1 MKVILALGNPGD
13 KYAQTRHNAGF
24 LVIDQ
29 LAAGQSAQ
37 FSNKPKFFADIAE
50 LNSFTVNSSA
60 SAKPPVIIIP
70 REKIL
75 LVKPTTYY
83 NEVGIAARALMDF
96 YKLTLDDLLIIHD
109 DTDLDFGKIRVRKGG
124 RDAGSNGLKS
134 LHAHIGSDF
143 WHIRIGTD
151 NLLRRQVSTDRFVMM
166 NFNSDEL
173 TILKN
178 WTIPTAQTMIHDFL
192 SDHIS
197 AISVKL

>member
-13 KYAQTRHNAGF
+13 KYTYTRHNAGF
-24 LVIDQ
+24 LVVDQ
-29 LAAGQSAQ
+29 LAAEQGAQ

-60 SAKPPVIIIP
+60 SAKPPVIIP

-96 YKLTLDDLLIIHD
+96 YKLTLDDVLIIHD
-109 DTDLDFGKIRVRKGG
+109 DTALDFGKIRVRKGG
-124 RDAGSNGLKS
+124 SDAGSNGLKS

-178 WTIPTAQTMIHDFL
+178 WAIPTAQTMIHDFL

>member
-1 MKVILALGNPGD
+1 MKVILALGNPGE
-13 KYAQTRHNAGF
+13 KYAYTRHNAGF
-24 LVIDQ
+24 LAIDQ
-29 LAAGQSAQ
+29 LAAGQSAH
-37 FSNKPKFFADIAE
+37 FSNKLKFFADIAE
-50 LNSFTVNSSA
+50 LNMSG
-60 SAKPPVIIIP
+60 
-70 REKIL
+70 EKIL

-83 NEVGIAARALMDF
+83 NEVGIAARAILDF
-96 YKLTLDDLLIIHD
+96 YKLALDDLLIIHD

-173 TILKN
+173 AILKN
-178 WTIPTAQTMIHDFL
+178 WAIPTAQTMIRDFL
-192 SDHIS
+192 SDQIS

>member
-1 MKVILALGNPGD
+1 MKVILALGNPGE
-13 KYAQTRHNAGF
+13 KYTYTRHNAGF
-24 LVIDQ
+24 LVVDQ
-29 LAAGQSAQ
+29 LAAKQSAH

-50 LNSFTVNSSA
+50 LNSFTVDSAASTNSHTI
-60 SAKPPVIIIP
+60 VP

-83 NEVGIAARALMDF
+83 NEVGISARAILDF
-96 YKLTLDDLLIIHD
+96 YKLTLADLLIIHD

-134 LHAHIGSDF
+134 LHAHIGADF

-178 WTIPTAQTMIHDFL
+178 WAIPTAQTMIHDFL

>member
-13 KYAQTRHNAGF
+13 KYVHTRHNAGF
-24 LVIDQ
+24 LIIDQ

-37 FSNKPKFFADIAE
+37 FSNKPKFFANIAE
-50 LNSFTVNSSA
+50 LNSFTVDSA
-60 SAKPPVIIIP
+60 ASTKPPVAIP

-83 NEVGIAARALMDF
+83 NEVGISARAILDF
-96 YKLTLDDLLIIHD
+96 YKLALDDLLVIHD

-134 LHAHIGSDF
+134 LHTHIGSDF

-178 WTIPTAQTMIHDFL
+178 WAIPTARTMIHDFL

-197 AISVKL
+197 AISIKL

>member
-1 MKVILALGNPGD
+1 MKVILALGNPGE
-13 KYAQTRHNAGF
+13 KYAYTRHNAGF
-24 LVIDQ
+24 LAIDQ
-29 LAAGQSAQ
+29 LAAEQGAQ

-50 LNSFTVNSSA
+50 LNNVKLASTADAKSSTA
-60 SAKPPVIIIP
+60 SPQ
-70 REKIL
+70 EKVL

-96 YKLTLDDLLIIHD
+96 YKLTLDDLLVIHD

-151 NLLRRQVSTDRFVMM
+151 SLLRKQIGSVDFVLSK
-166 NFNSDEL
+166 FNSDEQKIL
-173 TILKN
+173 QSWIFPESIKLINKFLNGTIES
-178 WTIPTAQTMIHDFL
+178 F
-192 SDHIS
+192 
-197 AISVKL
+197 SVKL

>member
-1 MKVILALGNPGD
+1 MKVILALGNPGE
-13 KYAQTRHNAGF
+13 KYTYTRHNAGF

-50 LNSFTVNSSA
+50 LNMSG
-60 SAKPPVIIIP
+60 
-70 REKIL
+70 EKIL

-83 NEVGIAARALMDF
+83 NEVGISARAILDF

-109 DTDLDFGKIRVRKGG
+109 DTALDFGKIRVRKGG

-151 NLLRRQVSTDRFVMM
+151 NLLRRQIGDVDFVLSK
-166 NFNSDEL
+166 FNADERK
-173 TILKN
+173 ILRD
-178 WTIPTAQTMIHDFL
+178 WTIPEAIKLISTFL
-192 SDHIS
+192 DDTIEPL
-197 AISVKL
+197 SVKL

>member
-13 KYAQTRHNAGF
+13 KYTYTRHNAGF
-24 LVIDQ
+24 LVVDQ

-50 LNSFTVNSSA
+50 LNSVKLASTADAKSSTA
-60 SAKPPVIIIP
+60 SPQ
-70 REKIL
+70 EKVL

-83 NEVGIAARALMDF
+83 NEVGVAARALMDF
-96 YKLTLDDLLIIHD
+96 YKLTLDDLLVIHD

-151 NLLRRQVSTDRFVMM
+151 NLLRRQIGDVDFVLSK
-166 NFNSDEL
+166 FNADEQK
-173 TILKN
+173 ILRD
-178 WTIPTAQTMIHDFL
+178 WTIPESIKLIGTFL
-192 SDHIS
+192 DGTIEPL
-197 AISVKL
+197 SVKL

>member
-1 MKVILALGNPGD
+1 MKVILALGNPGE
-13 KYAQTRHNAGF
+13 KYVHTRHNAGF
-24 LVIDQ
+24 LIIDH
-29 LAAGQSAQ
+29 LAAGQSAH

-50 LNSFTVNSSA
+50 LNSFTVDSA
-60 SAKPPVIIIP
+60 ASTKSHTTIP
-70 REKIL
+70 QGKIL

-83 NEVGIAARALMDF
+83 NEVGIAARAIMDF

-124 RDAGSNGLKS
+124 RDAGSNGLKA

>member
-13 KYAQTRHNAGF
+13 KYTYTRHNAGF
-24 LVIDQ
+24 LVVDQ
-29 LAAGQSAQ
+29 LAAEQGAQ

-60 SAKPPVIIIP
+60 SAKPPVIIP

-109 DTDLDFGKIRVRKGG
+109 DTALDFGKIRIRKGG

-151 NLLRRQVSTDRFVMM
+151 NLLRRQIGDVDFVLSK
-166 NFNSDEL
+166 FNADERI
-173 TILKN
+173 ILRD
-178 WTIPTAQTMIHDFL
+178 WTIPESIKLVGTFL
-192 SDHIS
+192 DDTIKPL
-197 AISVKL
+197 SVKL

>member
-1 MKVILALGNPGD
+1 MKVILALGNPGE
-13 KYAQTRHNAGF
+13 KYAYTRHNAGF

-37 FSNKPKFFADIAE
+37 FSNKPKFFSDIAE
-50 LNSFTVNSSA
+50 LNMSG
-60 SAKPPVIIIP
+60 K
-70 REKIL
+70 KIL

-83 NEVGIAARALMDF
+83 NEVGISARAIMDF

-109 DTDLDFGKIRVRKGG
+109 DTALDFGKIRVRKGG

>member
-1 MKVILALGNPGD
+1 MKVILALGNPGE
-13 KYAQTRHNAGF
+13 KYVHTRHNAGF

-29 LAAGQSAQ
+29 LAAEQGAQ

-50 LNSFTVNSSA
+50 LNSFTVDSAASTNSHTI
-60 SAKPPVIIIP
+60 VP

-178 WTIPTAQTMIHDFL
+178 WAIPTAQTMIHDFL

>member
-13 KYAQTRHNAGF
+13 KYAYTRHNAGF

-50 LNSFTVNSSA
+50 LNSFTVDSAA
-60 SAKPPVIIIP
+60 SAKSHSTVL

-83 NEVGIAARALMDF
+83 NEVGVAARALLDF
-96 YKLTLDDLLIIHD
+96 YKLTLDDVLIIHD
-109 DTDLDFGKIRVRKGG
+109 DTALDFGKIRVRKGG

-134 LHAHIGSDF
+134 LHTHIGDDF

-151 NLLRRQVSTDRFVMM
+151 NLLRRQIGDVDFVLSK
-166 NFNSDEL
+166 FNADEQK
-173 TILKN
+173 ILRD
-178 WTIPTAQTMIHDFL
+178 WTIPESIKMIGTFL
-192 SDHIS
+192 DGTIEP
-197 AISVKL
+197 ISVKL

>member
-1 MKVILALGNPGD
+1 MKVILALGNPGE
-13 KYAQTRHNAGF
+13 KYVHTRHNAGF

-29 LAAGQSAQ
+29 LAAGQSAH
-37 FSNKPKFFADIAE
+37 FSNKPKFSADIAE
-50 LNSFTVNSSA
+50 LNSFIVDSAA
-60 SAKPPVIIIP
+60 SAKPPVTIP

-83 NEVGIAARALMDF
+83 NNVGISARAILDF
-96 YKLTLDDLLIIHD
+96 YKLALDDLLIIHD

-134 LHAHIGSDF
+134 LHAHIGADF

-192 SDHIS
+192 SDQIS

>member
-1 MKVILALGNPGD
+1 MKVILALGNPGE
-13 KYAQTRHNAGF
+13 KYVHTRHNAGF

-29 LAAGQSAQ
+29 FAAEQNAY

-50 LNSFTVNSSA
+50 LNSFTIDSA
-60 SAKPPVIIIP
+60 ASTKLPVTIP
-70 REKIL
+70 REKVI

-83 NEVGIAARALMDF
+83 NEVGVAARALMDF
-96 YKLTLDDLLIIHD
+96 YKLTLDDLLVIHD
-109 DTDLDFGKIRVRKGG
+109 DTDLDFGKIRIRKGG

-178 WTIPTAQTMIHDFL
+178 WAIPTARTMIHDFL

>member
-13 KYAQTRHNAGF
+13 KYTYTRHNAGF
-24 LVIDQ
+24 LVVDQ
-29 LAAGQSAQ
+29 LAAEQGAQ

-60 SAKPPVIIIP
+60 SAKPPVIIP

-96 YKLTLDDLLIIHD
+96 YKLTLDDVLIIHD
-109 DTDLDFGKIRVRKGG
+109 DTGLDFGKIRVRKGG

-134 LHAHIGSDF
+134 LHAHIGADF

-178 WTIPTAQTMIHDFL
+178 WAIPTARTMIHDFL

>member
-13 KYAQTRHNAGF
+13 KYTNTRHNAGF
-24 LVIDQ
+24 LAIDQ
-29 LAAGQSAQ
+29 LAAGQSAH

-50 LNSFTVNSSA
+50 LNSFTVDSA
-60 SAKPPVIIIP
+60 ASTKSHSTVP

-83 NEVGIAARALMDF
+83 NEVGISARAILDF
-96 YKLTLDDLLIIHD
+96 YKLTLDDLLVIHD

-178 WTIPTAQTMIHDFL
+178 WAIPTAQTMIHDFL

>member
-1 MKVILALGNPGD
+1 MKVILALGNPGE
-13 KYAQTRHNAGF
+13 KYAYTRHNAGF
-24 LVIDQ
+24 LIIDQ
-29 LAAGQSAQ
+29 LAAGQSAH

-50 LNSFTVNSSA
+50 LNSFTVDSA
-60 SAKPPVIIIP
+60 ASTKLPIAIP
-70 REKIL
+70 REKVL

-96 YKLTLDDLLIIHD
+96 YKLTIDDLLIIHD

-151 NLLRRQVSTDRFVMM
+151 SLLRKQIGSVDFVLSK
-166 NFNSDEL
+166 FNSDEQKIL
-173 TILKN
+173 QSWIFPESIKLINKFLNGTIES
-178 WTIPTAQTMIHDFL
+178 F
-192 SDHIS
+192 
-197 AISVKL
+197 SVKL

>member
-1 MKVILALGNPGD
+1 MKVILALGNPGE
-13 KYAQTRHNAGF
+13 KYAYTRHNAGF
-24 LVIDQ
+24 LVVDQ
-29 LAAGQSAQ
+29 LAAEQGAH

-50 LNSFTVNSSA
+50 LNSFTVNSA
-60 SAKPPVIIIP
+60 ANAKPPVTIP

-83 NEVGIAARALMDF
+83 NEVGISARAILDF

-109 DTDLDFGKIRVRKGG
+109 DTALDFGKIRIRKGG

-134 LHAHIGSDF
+134 LHTHIDSDF

>member
-1 MKVILALGNPGD
+1 MKVILALGNPGE
-13 KYAQTRHNAGF
+13 KYAHTRHNAGF

-29 LAAGQSAQ
+29 LATEQGAH

-50 LNSFTVNSSA
+50 LNNVKLA
-60 SAKPPVIIIP
+60 STANTKSRTASPQ
-70 REKIL
+70 EKVL

-109 DTDLDFGKIRVRKGG
+109 DTALDFGKIRIRKGG

-151 NLLRRQVSTDRFVMM
+151 NLLRRQIGDVDFVLSK
-166 NFNSDEL
+166 FNADERI
-173 TILKN
+173 ILRN
-178 WTIPTAQTMIHDFL
+178 WTIPESIKLIGTFL
-192 SDHIS
+192 DNTIEPLSI
-197 AISVKL
+197 KL

>member
-1 MKVILALGNPGD
+1 MKVILALGNPGE
-13 KYAQTRHNAGF
+13 KYVHTRHNAGF

-29 LAAGQSAQ
+29 LAAGQSAH

-50 LNSFTVNSSA
+50 LNSFTVDSAASTNSHTI
-60 SAKPPVIIIP
+60 VP

-134 LHAHIGSDF
+134 LHAHIGADF

-178 WTIPTAQTMIHDFL
+178 WAIPTAQTMIHDFL